1 VLHLWRFNVN
11 NTHLAVS
18 SIITYIIRVLW
29 DLLPCDII
37 YIHTGKYASD
47 FVNVDIKLLN
57 LETKDTDNV
66 YTWDIVEN
74 SGVFFRK
81 VAYPSYDAPLL
92 LRYTNFKKFVF
103 LLALLKFR
111 VLAQLGGSVH
121 VSDSTCAVKVWIQV
135 RFYTFKNGL
144 QSVVITVRSCS
155 VLSSYWLF
163 LLKLLRLLKIANSF
177 NLHFS
182 SVTLAIS

>member
-66 YTWDIVEN
+66 YT
-74 SGVFFRK
+74 
-81 VAYPSYDAPLL
+81 
-92 LRYTNFKKFVF
+92 
-103 LLALLKFR
+103 
-111 VLAQLGGSVH
+111 
-121 VSDSTCAVKVWIQV
+121 
-135 RFYTFKNGL
+135 
-144 QSVVITVRSCS
+144 
-155 VLSSYWLF
+155 
-163 LLKLLRLLKIANSF
+163 
-177 NLHFS
+177 
-182 SVTLAIS
+182 